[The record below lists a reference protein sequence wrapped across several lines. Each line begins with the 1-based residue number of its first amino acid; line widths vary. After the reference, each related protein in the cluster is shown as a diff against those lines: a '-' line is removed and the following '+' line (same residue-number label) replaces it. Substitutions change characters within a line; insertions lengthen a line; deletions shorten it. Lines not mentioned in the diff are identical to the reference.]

1 MQETNDIDFILTL
14 HPHGWSTCWIVIHGD
29 KYELI
34 ISHVFGDPY
43 IDFME
48 ALTKL
53 IKGNNN
59 STFYWYREPGGEK
72 FEIKRLSDRR
82 DKVCVSI
89 TGFNESYGSEIKDY
103 KKTVEFEI
111 KLENLLIVAYFQL
124 KKIFLL
130 LKDKDYAK
138 DRQKDFPFEDFI
150 KFEQIV
156 KEFLVLD

>member
-1 MQETNDIDFILTL
+1 MLDYYS
-14 HPHGWSTCWIVIHGD
+14 WR
-29 KYELI
+29 KYEFI

-43 IDFME
+43 IDFMD

-72 FEIKRLSDRR
+72 FEIKRLFEGR

-89 TGFNESYGSEIKDY
+89 TGFNESYEFEIKEY
-103 KKTVEFEI
+103 KKIVEFEI
-111 KLENLLIVAYFQL
+111 KLKNLLTVAYFQL
-124 KKIFLL
+124 KKTFLL

-156 KEFLVLD
+156 KEFLV